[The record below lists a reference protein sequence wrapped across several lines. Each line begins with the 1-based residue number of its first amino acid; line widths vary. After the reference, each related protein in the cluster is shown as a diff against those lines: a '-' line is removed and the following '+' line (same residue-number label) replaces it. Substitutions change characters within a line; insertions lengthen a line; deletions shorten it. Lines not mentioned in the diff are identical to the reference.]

1 MCYIE
6 IIDNVLVT
14 ALIDRGCLERIIEVL
29 KPLKEA
35 GLKLKRERCILQHLV
50 EYLGHLIMQMNF
62 IHYQTK

>member
-14 ALIDRGCLERIIEVL
+14 ALIDRGCLERIREVL

-35 GLKLKRERCILQHLV
+35 GPRTV
-50 EYLGHLIMQMNF
+50 YF
-62 IHYQTK
+62 TAVS